1 MVWSRCLTHLSF
13 GRLRDDSADDCVAAA
28 PAEKPQYG
36 TAPSPSLSVSIIR
49 IRITLRKN
57 SMDTEDLMER
67 ITFDPAVMGGKPCL
81 RGIRITVGTIVE
93 MVANGHGEEKILASY
108 PSLEKDDIRAAL
120 NYAAWRAE
128 ELELPLRAV

>member
-1 MVWSRCLTHLSF
+1 
-13 GRLRDDSADDCVAAA
+13 
-28 PAEKPQYG
+28 
-36 TAPSPSLSVSIIR
+36 
-49 IRITLRKN
+49 
-57 SMDTEDLMER
+57 MDTEDLMER

-81 RGIRITVGTIVE
+81 RGIRITVGTIVG
-93 MVANGHGEEKILASY
+93 MVANGHDDAQILKSY